1 MVILIILTLFISLN
15 LTINYSSGLDVP
27 VNQADKIKSVMNLT
41 EHRHSLQI
49 IFLPE
54 KT

>member
-1 MVILIILTLFISLN
+1 MVTLIILTLFISLN
-15 LTINYSSGLDVP
+15 IAINYNSGLSVP
-27 VNQADKIKSVMNLT
+27 VNQTDKIKSVMNLT
-41 EHRHSLQI
+41 EHQNSWQI

>member
-1 MVILIILTLFISLN
+1 MVILIILSLFISLDI
-15 LTINYSSGLDVP
+15 TINYNSGLNVP
-27 VNQADKIKSVMNLT
+27 VNQADKIKPVMNLT
-41 EHRHSLQI
+41 EHQSSVEI